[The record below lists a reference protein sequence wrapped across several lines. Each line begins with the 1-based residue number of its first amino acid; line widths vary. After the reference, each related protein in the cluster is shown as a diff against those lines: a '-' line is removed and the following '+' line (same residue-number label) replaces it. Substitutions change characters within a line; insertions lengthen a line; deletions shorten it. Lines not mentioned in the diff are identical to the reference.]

1 MRPAVVVGWRM
12 RIVRVAELLAVGLLA
27 AFGAGCG
34 RAITAREARD
44 WNEPGAGS
52 TGGATTLAPN
62 LVRDLALEAVALPQP
77 RRQLVEVA
85 LAMTG
90 SPSTGLDS
98 SSFAVQVYGSVG
110 AELPRTVVSQL
121 HAGRPVDAA
130 ALQPGDLVFFAFDH
144 PPADHVGIYVGRG
157 TFTHVSSSN
166 RQVRLEP
173 LGAPQFAHAQVAL
186 RRFVD

>member
-1 MRPAVVVGWRM
+1 MQ
-12 RIVRVAELLAVGLLA
+12 
-27 AFGAGCG
+27 
-34 RAITAREARD
+34 
-44 WNEPGAGS
+44 
-52 TGGATTLAPN
+52 PN

-90 SPSTGLDS
+90 SPATGLDC

-121 HAGRPVDAA
+121 RAGRPVDAA
-130 ALQPGDLVFFAFDH
+130 ALQPGDLVFFAFDRA
-144 PPADHVGIYVGRG
+144 PADHVGIYVGRG
-157 TFTHVSSSN
+157 AFTHVSSTN
-166 RQVRLEP
+166 RQVRLEA
-173 LGAPQFAHAQVAL
+173 LDAPQFARAQVGL

>member
-1 MRPAVVVGWRM
+1 MRPVVAVGWRM
-12 RIVRVAELLAVGLLA
+12 RTVRLAELLCVGLLA
-27 AFGAGCG
+27 AFAAGCG

-44 WNEPGAGS
+44 WSEPAPRS
-52 TGGATTLAPN
+52 GGTPTMAPN
-62 LVRDLALEAVALPQP
+62 MVRDLALEAVSLPQP

-90 SPSTGLDS
+90 SPATGLDC

-121 HAGRPVDAA
+121 RAGRPVDAS

-144 PPADHVGIYVGRG
+144 APADHVGIYVGRG
-157 TFTHVSSSN
+157 AFTHVSSTN
-166 RQVRLEP
+166 RQVRLEA
-173 LGAPQFAHAQVAL
+173 LDAPQFARAQVGL